1 MKTEI
6 LWGKDL
12 AQEVIQRVAAEVETL
27 KVKVGRVPGLA
38 VVMVGNDPP
47 SQIYV
52 SHKVQACEKTG
63 IQSLEYHL
71 ASHTTTEEI
80 LELIQRLNAQ
90 EEVDGIL
97 VQLPLPSHLN
107 QSKILRSIDPS
118 KDVDGFH
125 PCNMGKLSLGEE
137 GIVPCTPKGVM
148 ALLDHYGIPVRG
160 QEAVVIGASNIV
172 GKPLA
177 FMLINRMATVTVCHI
192 MTKDLTLHTQKA
204 DIIFTATGVPHLIKR
219 EMVQEGSIIVDI
231 GISRVQGK
239 IVGDADFQG
248 LQGWARAITPVPG
261 GVGPMTVAMLME
273 NTLQTFKMRTGIQ

>member
-12 AQEVIQRVAAEVETL
+12 AQEVIQRVASEVETL

-52 SHKVQACEKTG
+52 SHKVQACEKAG
-63 IQSLEYHL
+63 IRSLEYHL
-71 ASHTTTEEI
+71 PSHTTTEEI

-97 VQLPLPSHLN
+97 VQLPIPPHLN
-107 QSKILRSIDPS
+107 QSEILGSIDPS

-125 PCNMGKLSLGEE
+125 PYNMGKLFLGEE
-137 GIVPCTPKGVM
+137 GIAPCTPKGVM
-148 ALLDHYGIPVRG
+148 TLLDYYGIPVEG

-177 FMLINRMATVTVCHI
+177 FMLMNRMATVTVCHI
-192 MTKDLTLHTQKA
+192 MTKDLTLHTKKA

-219 EMVQEGSIIVDI
+219 EMVREGSIIIDI

-248 LQGWARAITPVPG
+248 LQAWAGAITPVPG

-273 NTLQTFKMRTGIQ
+273 NTLQTFRIRTGVQ

>member
-6 LWGKDL
+6 LWGKNL
-12 AQEVIQRVAAEVETL
+12 AQEVIQRVASEIEAL
-27 KVKVGRVPGLA
+27 KAKVGRIPGLA

-52 SHKVQACEKTG
+52 SHKVQACEKAG
-63 IQSLEYHL
+63 IRSLEYHL
-71 ASHTTTEEI
+71 SYHTTTEEI
-80 LELIQRLNAQ
+80 LGLIQRLNAQ

-97 VQLPLPSHLN
+97 VQLPLPPHLD
-107 QSKILRSIDPS
+107 QSKILESIDPS

-125 PCNMGKLSLGEE
+125 PYNMGRLFLGEE
-137 GIVPCTPKGVM
+137 SIVPCTPKGVM
-148 ALLDHYGIPVRG
+148 VLLDHYGIPVEGR
-160 QEAVVIGASNIV
+160 EAVVVGASIIV

-192 MTKDLTLHTQKA
+192 MTKDLALHTKKA
-204 DIIFTATGVPHLIKR
+204 DIIFTATGVPRLIKR
-219 EMVQEGSIIVDI
+219 EMVRKGATIIDI

-239 IVGDADFQG
+239 VVGDADFQG
-248 LQGWARAITPVPG
+248 LQEWAGAITPVPG

-273 NTLQTFKMRTGIQ
+273 NTLQTFKMRTGE